1 MVIISLIIKHIL
13 TKIMQIFKLRQQNM
27 ISWMQNNNKFTV
39 IVMWV
44 AALSFILSTAVIGGS
59 AGLRSDSIG
68 KVGEVY
74 LKRDKFQMEYSNLFN
89 RYNEMMQG
97 KFDQEQANKMG
108 LQDQVIR
115 TMAAQAKIL
124 NLANEFGIIVTDEET
139 AQKLASYPAF
149 QTDGKFDRKSYDTYL
164 NNVRLTH
171 ETFESNLRDQLI
183 IEKTFKLLNVKGLEN
198 EYKAFQT
205 AFEVADKLKYMLLT
219 SNDVEVTVTDENLK
233 AFWEPRKEQF
243 KTPKQYALEIQWTET
258 KDVEVSDEEV
268 KKHYDENRFNYT
280 NPEGKISE
288 FDDVKEW
295 VKEAA
300 QIAKSKKDALKRYV
314 QFKKGELSADE
325 SLTVNLND
333 SKLSKELWDAI
344 QKSEI
349 NTVIKPKVIDN
360 RYAAVKV
367 INIVEPVV
375 QPFADIKEKI
385 KSLYKEDSQKE
396 ALLKLAEE
404 KLTNIDN
411 LELNVSNYITL
422 NNAEKQELGINQ
434 QETATFISELF
445 TSNEEKGIIPIG
457 SKVMVYKIIEQK
469 LVSLE
474 NNETD
479 IMKSNAD
486 QVKEQSFQANLM
498 KELDRKYPT
507 KLY

>member
-1 MVIISLIIKHIL
+1 
-13 TKIMQIFKLRQQNM
+13 MQIFKLRQQNM
-27 ISWMQNNNKFTV
+27 ISWMQSNKKFTV

-97 KFDQEQANKMG
+97 QFDQEQANKMG

-115 TMAAQAKIL
+115 TMAAQARVL
-124 NLANEFGIIVTDEET
+124 NLAKEFGIIVTDEET
-139 AQKLASYPAF
+139 AQQLASYPAF
-149 QTDGKFDRKSYDTYL
+149 QTEGKFDRKSYDTYL
-164 NNVRLTH
+164 SNMRLTH
-171 ETFESNLRDQLI
+171 ETFENNLRDQLI

-205 AFEVADKLKYMLLT
+205 AFEVADKLKYTLLT
-219 SNDVEVTVTDENLK
+219 PNDVEVSITDEAVK

-243 KTPKQYALEIQWTET
+243 KTPQQYTLEIQWTET
-258 KDVEVSDEEV
+258 KEVEVSEEEI

-280 NPEGKISE
+280 NSEGKISE
-288 FDDVKEW
+288 FEEVKEW
-295 VKEAA
+295 VKEAT
-300 QIAKSKKDALKRYV
+300 QIAKSKKGALKRYV

-325 SLTVNLND
+325 TLNVNVND
-333 SKLSKELWDAI
+333 SQLSKELWDAI
-344 QKSEI
+344 QKSDI
-349 NTVIKPKVIDN
+349 DTVIKPKVIGN

-367 INIVEPVV
+367 INIV
-375 QPFADIKEKI
+375 QPEVESFANVKEKI
-385 KSLYKEDSQKE
+385 EALYKEDNQKE
-396 ALLKLAEE
+396 ALLKLAQE

-469 LVSLE
+469 LVPLE
-474 NNETD
+474 SNETD
-479 IMKSNAD
+479 IMKTNAD
-486 QVKEQSFQANLM
+486 QVKEQSFQTNLM
-498 KELDRKYPT
+498 KELDDKYPT